1 MGLTGDMLSD
11 FLNKY
16 GMVVVISAVVVIVGL
31 VAIHTSGHLGSYSVC
46 LLIVC
51 ALILTSTGV
60 IVPLGVFPF
69 TIQVLVNQGATI
81 PYRLER
87 PPRI

>member
-1 MGLTGDMLSD
+1 MSK

-16 GMVVVISAVVVIVGL
+16 GIVVTAFAVIAIVAF
-31 VAIHTSGHLGSYSVC
+31 VAIHASGYLGPYSVC

-69 TIQVLVNQGATI
+69 TVQVPLNQGATI
-81 PYRLER
+81 PFRLER
-87 PPRI
+87 PPRT